1 MLSKTFLKK
10 MKETLLIQK
19 KEMVVKSTLD
29 KDIDMV
35 DTHGDETDKIQG
47 NLLIELQNQLIIRNA
62 EKLYKIDSALDK
74 IDLKTYGLCEDCGE
88 SISEKRLLFNPHFLT
103 CVSCAEE
110 RETEEKQRK
119 RL

>member
-10 MKETLLIQK
+10 MKETLLTQK
-19 KEMVVKSTLD
+19 RQLIDKTSVD
-29 KDIDMV
+29 KDIDMI
-35 DTHGDETDKIQG
+35 DTDGDETDEIQG
-47 NLLIELQNQLIIRNA
+47 NMLIELQNQLIIRNSD
-62 EKLYKIDSALDK
+62 KLSKIDFALDK

-88 SISEKRLLFNPHFLT
+88 PISEKRLLFNPHFLT
-103 CVSCAEE
+103 CISCAEE